1 MGAYLVVLFASVV
14 VGAVMGLIPYFL
26 GCYMGKR
33 ELGQLGF
40 ICCALTG
47 LIHWGLPFLV
57 AFCFVFAIF
66 LMKDDIS
73 IRKKRAPVQPDVAFA
88 APAGRSGSMTLN
100 CLSGPLKGQRYAI
113 GAGGLMFGRD
123 NDCHVRFPPET
134 PGISRHHCCIRW
146 QNGVP
151 VLIDLNSTYGTFLA
165 DGRQLMP
172 NNPVRLMSGS
182 RFLLGSG
189 GCQFQVI
196 MQ

>member
-66 LMKDDIS
+66 FDEG
-73 IRKKRAPVQPDVAFA
+73 RHQHPKKARSRA
-88 APAGRSGSMTLN
+88 AGRGV
-100 CLSGPLKGQRYAI
+100 C
-113 GAGGLMFGRD
+113 GAGGKERFDDAQLSLRTVKRAAI
-123 NDCHVRFPPET
+123 CHRRRGFDV
-134 PGISRHHCCIRW
+134 W
-146 QNGVP
+146 QG
-151 VLIDLNSTYGTFLA
+151 
-165 DGRQLMP
+165 
-172 NNPVRLMSGS
+172 
-182 RFLLGSG
+182 
-189 GCQFQVI
+189 
-196 MQ
+196 